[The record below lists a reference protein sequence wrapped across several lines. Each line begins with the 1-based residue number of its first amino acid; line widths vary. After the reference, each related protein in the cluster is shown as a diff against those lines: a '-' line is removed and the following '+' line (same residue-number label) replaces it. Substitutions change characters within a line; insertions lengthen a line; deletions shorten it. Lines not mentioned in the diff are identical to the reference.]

1 MLFLRRIAAELPAGT
16 GPLLLMSSDLPKSQT
31 NDDVVVLPSLRGEV
45 LVRRDGRG
53 VPHIEASCEED
64 LYFAQGYA
72 TAQDRLWQMDFLR
85 RTARGELCE
94 VLGPAALEQD
104 KIHRTFGFASLAE
117 ALLERAS
124 GGARSALEAYARG
137 VNAFVEELGP
147 GRLPVEFQALRYAP
161 RPWTA
166 VDSLALGKLFD
177 ESLSMTVDADILR
190 ALLDDLPPDRREE
203 LLPETSPLDVLLVG
217 GDSEVRAGAA
227 GPERGRDEA
236 AAAPPTGRAERA
248 ALTAL
253 LTALRR
259 TRATSGGDGEV
270 GSNSWVV
277 GGGLT
282 ASGKPLIANDPHL
295 PPTSPSIWHLVHL
308 SAPGLKA
315 AGVSVPGVPGV
326 MIGHNER
333 IAWALTN
340 LCPDVQDL
348 YFERFAGDD
357 PYTYETPA
365 GPRRA
370 EVRREEIR
378 VRQPADGSTESVIL
392 DVKVTRHGPV
402 IFESS
407 TLGLALRWTA
417 LDAEV
422 VDLETFLALNR
433 ARDWDEF
440 TAALKVYGGPPQNFI
455 YADTDGHIGY
465 YSAGRIPVRKTGDGS
480 LPYDGATDEGEW
492 LGFVP
497 FEEMPH
503 LFDPP
508 SGVIVTANQRV
519 VGRDYPHH
527 LTHNWRVPYRA
538 RRIQE
543 LLAGRRGMTAEDFL
557 SVQGDTY
564 SYPDAIFASEVVKLA
579 RPLVSD
585 SNRWGE
591 LADAFDGWDGFSSP
605 ESRVLPL
612 VTEMRTAFRRRV
624 LEGAIG
630 VERARLYE
638 WRNEGSFLDRLI
650 TERPADWLPEEF
662 TSYESLI
669 LACYDEARE
678 ALASR
683 LGPDASGWTWGR
695 LASVR
700 FPHPL
705 EKLGAAGARFAV
717 ASFPQNTGGSMP
729 TVDAGSRVSMRFV
742 ADLSDWSDTR
752 LCVPLGESGDPSS
765 ANRDDQLEEWR
776 NRAPRAL
783 PFSREAVEGAAQSVL
798 IMRPPKGS

>member
-1 MLFLRRIAAELPAGT
+1 
-16 GPLLLMSSDLPKSQT
+16 MSTDLPNAHAGDNFVELT
-31 NDDVVVLPSLRGEV
+31 SLRGEV
-45 LVRRDGRG
+45 SVRRDERG
-53 VPHIEASCEED
+53 VPHIEASCEDD

-104 KIHRTFGFASLAE
+104 KLHRTFGFTRLAG

-124 GGARSALEAYARG
+124 ERARAALEAYARG
-137 VNAFVEELGP
+137 VNAFVEGAGP
-147 GRLPVEFQALRYAP
+147 GGLPVEFQVLRYAP

-166 VDSLALGKLFD
+166 ADSLALGKLFD
-177 ESLSMTVDADILR
+177 ESLSMSVDGDILR
-190 ALLDDLPPDRREE
+190 ALLDDLPPERREE
-203 LLPETSPLDVLLVG
+203 LLPATSPLDVLLVG
-217 GDSEVRAGAA
+217 GDPEGGARPDGGVRGLDAA
-227 GPERGRDEA
+227 GRA
-236 AAAPPTGRAERA
+236 PTGQAERA

-259 TRATSGGDGEV
+259 MRVASGGDGEV
-270 GSNSWVV
+270 GSNSWVA
-277 GGGLT
+277 GGALT

-340 LCPDVQDL
+340 LAPDVQDI
-348 YFERFAGDD
+348 YFERFDEDD
-357 PYTYETPA
+357 PYTYATPS
-365 GPRRA
+365 GPLRA
-370 EVRREEIR
+370 EARREEIR
-378 VRQPADGSTESVIL
+378 VRRPADGSFETVTL

-402 IFESS
+402 IYESGA
-407 TLGLALRWTA
+407 LGLALRWTA
-417 LDAEV
+417 LDAER

-433 ARDWDEF
+433 AGDWDEF
-440 TAALKVYGGPPQNFI
+440 TAALKFYGGPPQNFI

-465 YSAGRIPVRKTGDGS
+465 YGAGRVPVRATGDGS
-480 LPYDGATDEGEW
+480 LPYDGAAGEGEW

-508 SGVIVTANQRV
+508 SGLIVTANQRV

-538 RRIQE
+538 RRIHE

-557 SVQGDTY
+557 AVQGDAY
-564 SYPDAIFASEVVKLA
+564 SYPDAIFAAEVARLA
-579 RPLVSD
+579 RPLAPD
-585 SNRWGE
+585 SNRWAE
-591 LADAFDGWDGFSSP
+591 LADAFDGWDGVSSP
-605 ESRVLPL
+605 ESKVMPL
-612 VTEMRTAFRRRV
+612 VTEMRKAFRRRV
-624 LEGAIG
+624 LEGALG

-638 WRNEGSFLDRLI
+638 WRNEGSFLDKLI

-662 TSYESLI
+662 TSYEPLV

-683 LGPDASGWTWGR
+683 LGPDASAWAWGR

-729 TVDAGSRVSMRFV
+729 TVNAGSRVSMRFV
-742 ADLSDWSDTR
+742 ADLSDLSDTR
-752 LCVPLGESGDPSS
+752 LCIPLGESGDPSS
-765 ANRDDQLEEWR
+765 VNRDDQLEEWR
-776 NRAPRAL
+776 NLSPRAL
-783 PFSREAVEGAAQSVL
+783 PFGPEAVAAATRSVL
-798 IMRPPKGS
+798 VMRPPAES